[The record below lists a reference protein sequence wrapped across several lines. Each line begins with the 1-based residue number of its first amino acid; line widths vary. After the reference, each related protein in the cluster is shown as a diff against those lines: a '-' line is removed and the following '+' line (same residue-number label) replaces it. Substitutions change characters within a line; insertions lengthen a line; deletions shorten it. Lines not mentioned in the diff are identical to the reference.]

1 MDIFAHGW
9 VGSPGEWNE
18 LEEGEREATSVIENA
33 ITAAASFCFGGGHT
47 HKHAADGDE
56 VHTVFITSSKWKSCS
71 VEHLG
76 TLIRKEAID
85 LYFKMIPLR
94 NGESLSK
101 KRR

>member
-1 MDIFAHGW
+1 M
-9 VGSPGEWNE
+9 
-18 LEEGEREATSVIENA
+18 IENA
-33 ITAAASFCFGGGHT
+33 ITAAAASFCFGGGHT

-56 VHTVFITSSKWKSCS
+56 VHTVFITSSEWKSCS
-71 VEHLG
+71 AEQHFG
-76 TLIRKEAID
+76 TLIRKEGID